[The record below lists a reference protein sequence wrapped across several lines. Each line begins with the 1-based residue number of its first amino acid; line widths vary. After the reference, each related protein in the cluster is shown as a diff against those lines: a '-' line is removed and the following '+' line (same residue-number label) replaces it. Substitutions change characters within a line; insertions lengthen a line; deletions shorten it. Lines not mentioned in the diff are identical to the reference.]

1 MASLSKLAD
10 GRFRVEFYDA
20 DGRRKCVSLGTV
32 SDRYAERFRD
42 KITALAQVSRYGATP
57 AENVARW
64 LAGLN
69 DRDHKKLVKA
79 GLVSPREAPE
89 APETQPE
96 ALGEFLDQF
105 ITKKASVKQATRTFY
120 GHTVRNLKE
129 LFGKEKLLSDITQGD
144 ADDFR
149 EYLTSKY
156 AEATANRRCGSAKTI
171 FRSATR
177 HRLIAVNP
185 FDGMKT
191 TVRGNLSKRRMI
203 DRDVT
208 DRILAVCPNA
218 EWRLIVSLAR
228 YGGMRIPSEAFMLRW
243 SDIDWTRERIRFRVP
258 KTEHQPG
265 HEEREIPIF
274 PELVEPL
281 LDAQEQAE
289 RGSEFVITKLRPKT
303 LRDDAG
309 NFRSTSL
316 STRFKQIIRLAGLEP
331 WPKPFVNL
339 RASRDTELRESFPGH
354 VVEAWI
360 GHGDRIAKEHYLMVT
375 DDHYRRASEN
385 RSGTARNQAR
395 IASQSKNEND
405 DSPAKCNKKR
415 PHAKTCDREDWAMR
429 DSNYRQKPMRKRNSR
444 GMWFYGWFYSSL
456 RS

>member
-10 GRFRVEFYDA
+10 GRYRVEFYDA
-20 DGRRKCVSLGTV
+20 DGNRKCVSLGTV

-69 DRDHKKLVKA
+69 DRDHRKLVKA

-96 ALGEFLDQF
+96 TLVEFVERF
-105 ITKKASVKQATRTFY
+105 IAKKVSIKKSTRTFY
-120 GHTVRNLKE
+120 GHTEANLRE
-129 LFGKEKLLSDITQGD
+129 FFGIDKRLTDVTQGD

-149 EYLTSKY
+149 GFLVTKY
-156 AEATANRRCGSAKTI
+156 SSEATVNRRCGVSKTI
-171 FRSATR
+171 FKSAVR
-177 HRLIAVNP
+177 HRLILVNP
-185 FDGMKT
+185 FDDLRT
-191 TVRGNLSKRRMI
+191 TVRGNKSNRRMI
-203 DRDVT
+203 DRATIDL
-208 DRILAVCPNA
+208 ILDACPNA
-218 EWRLIVSLAR
+218 EWRVLVSLAR
-228 YGGMRIPSEAFMLRW
+228 FAGMRIPSEAFYLRW
-243 SDIDWTRERIRFRVP
+243 SDIDWNQERIRFRSP
-258 KTEHQPG
+258 KTEHKPG
-265 HEEREIPIF
+265 HEEREIPLF

-281 LDAQEQAE
+281 RDAFDQAE
-289 RGSEFVITKLRPKT
+289 PGSEFVITKLRPKT

-309 NFRSTSL
+309 NFRNTSL
-316 STRFKQIIRLAGLEP
+316 STRFKQIIRRAGLEP

-375 DDHYRRASEN
+375 DDHFRRASEKRSEN
-385 RSGTARNQAR
+385 RSGTAQNRAR
-395 IASQSKNEND
+395 IASQPKNEND
-405 DSPAKCNKKR
+405 DSPAKCNEKR
-415 PHAKTCDREDWAMR
+415 PHAKTCDRSSWAIL
-429 DSNYRQKPMRKRNSR
+429 DSNQ
-444 GMWFYGWFYSSL
+444 
-456 RS
+456 